1 MAGLA
6 CGEPNRISWEILK
19 AKTSCFVSCPD
30 WVSALGMRIL
40 GAPLKGDTQIISGE
54 SGAVGMGLLYSIMK
68 DPNLNELREAL
79 KLNKD
84 SKILLISTEGDTDP
98 QNYKNIVWNGKF
110 IDD

>member
-1 MAGLA
+1 
-6 CGEPNRISWEILK
+6 
-19 AKTSCFVSCPD
+19 
-30 WVSALGMRIL
+30 
-40 GAPLKGDTQIISGE
+40 
-54 SGAVGMGLLYSIMK
+54 MK